1 MNMFPSHFTIV
12 TKTRYSV
19 NEVPEE
25 LAADQDSDDF
35 VGDWSNGN
43 FNLRLCEWHSPFQSL
58 LLQAGT
64 SGDDA
69 WEVVDAVLVKAE
81 MAMWPMARGRG
92 VTE

>member
-1 MNMFPSHFTIV
+1 MNMFPSHFTMV

-19 NEVPEE
+19 NEGLEE

-43 FNLRLCEWHSPFQSL
+43 FNLCVCVRHSLFQSL

-69 WEVVDAVLVKAE
+69 
-81 MAMWPMARGRG
+81 
-92 VTE
+92 

>member
-43 FNLRLCEWHSPFQSL
+43 FNLRLCE
-58 LLQAGT
+58 
-64 SGDDA
+64 
-69 WEVVDAVLVKAE
+69 
-81 MAMWPMARGRG
+81 
-92 VTE
+92 